1 VASAVRD
8 VLLFG
13 DFPLTR
19 QRATCERVIVHL
31 LREALRRDDVPAE
44 LLVWAI
50 YTQTALHVSGLCCA
64 ASSLTCLSH
73 AERGVMRVVPS
84 FRAVVSFCLDRVASG
99 LICLCRSRPPPPY
112 SVPILC

>member
-1 VASAVRD
+1 MTPHDATRRRGISAFILHNEIAFFGTLSVASAVRD

-50 YTQTALHVSGLCCA
+50 YTQTALHVSWL
-64 ASSLTCLSH
+64 
-73 AERGVMRVVPS
+73 
-84 FRAVVSFCLDRVASG
+84 
-99 LICLCRSRPPPPY
+99 
-112 SVPILC
+112 